1 MAKVKEIIN
10 TNQLPHTLVISGD
23 GSASPNPG
31 FYGAGIHG
39 YGFLDEKLGKKDG
52 NKPNKYVM
60 TNIGYLEVELLPK
73 YQGQYETIIP
83 EFFIDGYFAYEGIS
97 TNNVGELNAFIE
109 TVNKLLELKLNT
121 EDGYNITKLIFQT
134 DSMYLINVANAVE
147 RDDRWKSEDKINKD
161 YWGKIELAIL
171 GMKNIEINFEIQKV
185 KGHSTNVGNNVAD
198 RMALLGRVES
208 SRLNSDKVFKISPA
222 KNYWTKV
229 PDRHPFL
236 AFKQLFF
243 TNTARQENSE
253 TLYAMMKYR
262 KKDDDLGKKSHEAC
276 FGLVLLQESEPLI
289 ENAINVYQKHMKS
302 LSLLSSLD
310 LGNLYDNSSIRYIDL
325 FGNKPFMFNKNI
337 NTLNIL
343 EEKDVVFE
351 VKPAGLATQAMERVL
366 GLYMVIK
373 EYRNNVN
380 SRFKFEDVT
389 ELFYKPDVKGN
400 NTIQIPNGINDIVIK
415 TTFEEHELVIP
426 VTLGRDT
433 LERNTFKKMEKD
445 DVKVT
450 LVLEKITP
458 TFLSYY
464 LILDMKST
472 GDISIWHN
480 FYSNNILFAKPEPK
494 KK

>member
-1 MAKVKEIIN
+1 MAKVKEIIS
-10 TNQLPHTLVISGD
+10 TKHLPHTAVINGD
-23 GSASPNPG
+23 GSAIQQQHIGSG
-31 FYGAGIHG
+31 VHG
-39 YGFLDEKLGKKDG
+39 YIFQNDKIGKKDG
-52 NKPNKYVM
+52 NRPNKYII
-60 TNIGYLEVELLPK
+60 TSIGYLEVELLLK
-73 YQGQYETIIP
+73 YQGQYEPVIP
-83 EFFIDGYFAYEGIS
+83 EAYIDGYFSYGILS
-97 TNNVGELNAFIE
+97 TNNVAELKAFIE
-109 TVNKLLELKLNT
+109 TAYKIIEMKQD
-121 EDGYNITKLIFQT
+121 EDSYNITKLIFQT
-134 DSMYLINVANAVE
+134 DSMYLINVANAVV

-161 YWGKIELAIL
+161 CWLEIDGIIQTLNTL
-171 GMKNIEINFEIQKV
+171 GVEYQIDKV
-185 KGHSTNVGNNVAD
+185 KGHSTNLGNNIAD
-198 RMALLGRVES
+198 RMAFLGRMES
-208 SRLNSDKVFKISPA
+208 TRLNVDKVFKISPA

-389 ELFYKPDVKGN
+389 ELFYKPDAKGN
-400 NTIQIPNGINDIVIK
+400 NAIQIPNGINDIVIK
-415 TTFEEHELVIP
+415 TTFEEHDLVIP